1 MTRYRQ
7 MRRHARH
14 ARRAGLQPMLFIN
27 PNDPL
32 PELAV
37 VAVSRWLW
45 RYRSAIAPLGVALA
59 AFIVAATF
67 HPHHARYW
75 IPVSSLTATAVL
87 VLALPPRMLRQRS
100 GILTGAWDKLG
111 IPRTIERAYLTA
123 VVAVTGGWLAAAI
136 ATGPTVRPLRL
147 TAFAATVI
155 LSIPWWFH
163 RRRRAKVRVEKA
175 IASWPDIADA
185 VGLPGSRIVSAVVDA
200 WGWTAHVMLRK
211 GTTAAHAIARIP
223 EIESGLGL
231 RPGSVRILPDQKR
244 ADRVTMRIVENDPH
258 AEPIPWPGQWVTSI
272 TKPMEIGLSEDGRP
286 VRVLLLRR
294 NVLIGGIMGAGKS
307 GILNLIIANLAGCR
321 DVIMWGIDM
330 KGGMEIRP
338 WAECFDRL
346 AFTPEQAVQLFK
358 DAVTRLDKRA
368 ARMAAEGKR
377 VWEPTPDDPALVIIV
392 DEWAELPTEA
402 REYADSIARRGR
414 AVAENIIAA
423 TQRPTQDAM
432 GKGTAIRS
440 QMDIRI
446 CLRVREPRDADL
458 ILGQGMVSSGWHVYK
473 LSQAGE
479 FLISSPDHTLPER
492 NRAYLLTDARRD
504 YHASQC
510 APARHRLTV
519 TQSDT
524 LQQTPERPQA
534 TEQTPANA
542 DNPRRPETALW
553 DALVDAGP
561 DGVSIAELEA
571 ICGLTRRWV
580 YYRLQEH
587 AKAGR
592 AVQVRRGYWR
602 ATRAGHN
609 HPGSDGK

>member
-32 PELAV
+32 PELAISV
-37 VAVSRWLW
+37 ISRWLW
-45 RYRSAIAPLGVALA
+45 RYRSAFTPLGIAVG
-59 AFIVAATF
+59 AFIIAATV

-75 IPVSSLTATAVL
+75 IPVTALTTTTVL
-87 VLALPPRMLRQRS
+87 VLALPPMVLRGHS

-111 IPRTIERAYLTA
+111 IPRTIERTYLTA

-136 ATGPTVRPLRL
+136 AAGPTVRPLRL
-147 TAFAATVI
+147 AAFAATVI

-185 VGLPGSRIVSAVVDA
+185 VGLPESRIVSAVVDA
-200 WGWTAHVMLRK
+200 WGWTAHVMLRR
-211 GTTAAHAIARIP
+211 GTTTAHAIARIP

-330 KGGMEIRP
+330 KGGMEIQP

-346 AFTPEQAVQLFK
+346 AFTRAKAVRLFK
-358 DAVTRLDKRA
+358 DAVTRLDERA
-368 ARMAAEGKR
+368 ARMAFVGKR
-377 VWEPTPDDPALVIIV
+377 VWEPTPDDPALVIVV

-402 REYADSIARRGR
+402 SEYADSIARRGR

-446 CLRVREPRDADL
+446 CLRVREPRDTDL
-458 ILGQGMVSSGWHVYK
+458 ILCQGMANSGWHAYK
-473 LSQAGE
+473 LRQPGE
-479 FLISSPDHTLPER
+479 FLI
-492 NRAYLLTDARRD
+492 
-504 YHASQC
+504 
-510 APARHRLTV
+510 
-519 TQSDT
+519 
-524 LQQTPERPQA
+524 
-534 TEQTPANA
+534 
-542 DNPRRPETALW
+542 
-553 DALVDAGP
+553 
-561 DGVSIAELEA
+561 
-571 ICGLTRRWV
+571 
-580 YYRLQEH
+580 
-587 AKAGR
+587 
-592 AVQVRRGYWR
+592 
-602 ATRAGHN
+602 
-609 HPGSDGK
+609 